1 MDSPL
6 LALLIFMMTN
16 CAATVHALPQA
27 AGTPAARFW
36 EIALPGMSMPE
47 AIADL
52 VQKGIDHSPLAEHYS
67 VPDKLGGPK
76 LTLLYRCDGACPSKA
91 DVPPGLFFHKEQV
104 RVGVT
109 MTFSFAPAVLP
120 AILPRKVAEKLPFG
134 NLTDVLSMFD
144 IRPSSTAAAAVADT
158 LSRCRPS
165 AVFDEQKACATSL
178 EDTVRSAMRILGTSR
193 VSVVASALS
202 STGVP
207 LGAHVIEAVSAL
219 DADRHVGCH
228 VMPYPYAVY
237 QCHMTGRPSKAYVI
251 SFRSLGEGR
260 VIDLAAICHLDTSQW
275 SPDYPAFE
283 ILHTQPGRAPVCHFL
298 QYSDLLFGDKA

>member
-1 MDSPL
+1 
-6 LALLIFMMTN
+6 MMTN
-16 CAATVHALPQA
+16 CVSMVHALPQA
-27 AGTPAARFW
+27 SGTPAARFW
-36 EIALPGMSMPE
+36 DMALPGMSMPE

-67 VPDKLGGPK
+67 VPDKLGGPTPK
-76 LTLLYRCDGACPSKA
+76 LTLLYRCDGGCPSKA

-120 AILPRKVAEKLPFG
+120 PILPCKVAEKLPFG
-134 NLTDVLSMFD
+134 NLSDVLSMFD
-144 IRPSSTAAAAVADT
+144 ISPSSSAAAAVADT
-158 LSRCRPS
+158 LRRCQPS
-165 AVFDEQKACATSL
+165 AVFDEQKTCGTSL
-178 EDTVRSAMRILGTSR
+178 EGTVQSAMGMLGTSR
-193 VSVVASALS
+193 VSVAASALS
-202 STGVP
+202 SAGVP
-207 LGAHVIEAVSAL
+207 LGAHVIEVVSVL

-228 VMPYPYAVY
+228 IMPYPYAVY

-251 SFRSLGEGR
+251 SLRGLGDGR
-260 VIDLAAICHLDTSQW
+260 AIDLAAICHLDTSQW

-283 ILHTQPGRAPVCHFL
+283 ILHTQPGSAPVCHFL